1 MKGNDRSGDGKL
13 TADGAER
20 PTYVTVTWRRSEKE
34 TGQTLRIFWD
44 DLQFDERGSPDGAQ
58 GTVTGRPHLYLFS
71 LYHSVAVVLPRK
83 AKYFKG
89 GKDGDRTGSTL
100 IATEN
105 EYHGRLKVFIY
116 WSRTPTQLFL
126 DRLTALTERQNQM

>member
-20 PTYVTVTWRRSEKE
+20 PTYVTVTWRRSEEE
-34 TGQTLRIFWD
+34 TGQTLGIFWD
-44 DLQFDERGSPDGAQ
+44 DLQFDESGSPDGAQ
-58 GTVTGRPHLYLFS
+58 GSVTGRPHLYL
-71 LYHSVAVVLPRK
+71 LYLYYSVAIVLRCR

-100 IATEN
+100 ISLCVF
-105 EYHGRLKVFIY
+105 HRKLLKMN
-116 WSRTPTQLFL
+116 PTVV
-126 DRLTALTERQNQM
+126 